1 MEAKEMTTKVTR
13 VKTGNHFNH
22 PAGDIPT
29 EIREI
34 VSLRESKNPDAIYTI
49 TVGCSGF
56 LTLIC
61 C

>member
-1 MEAKEMTTKVTR
+1 MTTKVAR
-13 VKTGNHFNH
+13 VKVGNQLNH
-22 PAGDIPT
+22 PAGDLPA
-29 EIREI
+29 EISEI

>member
-1 MEAKEMTTKVTR
+1 MTTKVSR
-13 VKTGNHFNH
+13 VKVGNQLNH
-22 PAGDIPT
+22 PAGDLPA
-29 EIREI
+29 EISEI

>member
-1 MEAKEMTTKVTR
+1 MTTKVLR
-13 VKTGNHFNH
+13 VKVGNQFNH
-22 PAGDIPT
+22 PAGDLKA
-29 EIREI
+29 EIGEI

>member
-1 MEAKEMTTKVTR
+1 MTANISR
-13 VKTGNHFNH
+13 VKSCNKLNN
-22 PAGDIPT
+22 PAGNI
-29 EIREI
+29 
-34 VSLRESKNPDAIYTI
+34 SKELKELKELETNKSVDAIYTI

>member
-1 MEAKEMTTKVTR
+1 VTANVSR
-13 VKTGNHFNH
+13 VRSCNKLNN
-22 PAGDIPT
+22 PAGDI
-29 EIREI
+29 
-34 VSLRESKNPDAIYTI
+34 SKELMERKVLDVNKSVDAIYTI